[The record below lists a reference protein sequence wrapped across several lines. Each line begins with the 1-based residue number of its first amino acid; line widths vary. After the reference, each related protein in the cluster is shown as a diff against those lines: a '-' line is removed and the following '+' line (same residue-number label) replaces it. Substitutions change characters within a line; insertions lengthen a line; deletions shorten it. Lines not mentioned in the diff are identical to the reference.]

1 MSQRFP
7 QERSLLNRCTSRELT
22 LKIETP
28 EPLSQKQTIFLTQD
42 CSSEGKM
49 RVWVGSVGR
58 DGFASGGI
66 VVLLADSVRILA
78 S

>member
-1 MSQRFP
+1 
-7 QERSLLNRCTSRELT
+7 
-22 LKIETP
+22 
-28 EPLSQKQTIFLTQD
+28 
-42 CSSEGKM
+42 M